1 MPDLF
6 ASSRAA
12 LGTGVMMDLVASIRK
27 LALFAAV
34 AVTAAPATAQVAAPV
49 ETAAAM
55 QFLAGLPA
63 QQRLA
68 VLEREARR
76 EGGFTIYGAL
86 GIDRAQILNR
96 MFNDRYP
103 DVKVNFVRLT
113 EAELADK
120 VLLESRTGR
129 VNSDLALSTVAWMGL
144 LAPALAPYE
153 PTSWNDF
160 DPRFRLG
167 SIKDGWTAIV
177 YESLPTTIAWRTD
190 RVKREEAPKTLW
202 QVADPKWAGRIGTTS
217 HLENMMN
224 GLIGALG
231 EPQAMDLLKKLSA
244 NRPRLYNSTA
254 ALSQGI
260 ASGEFDIAFD
270 FSAHRP
276 TLLKKEGAPV
286 DFVLQDPLFATGITF
301 SVVKGAKNPYAAALY
316 MDYLTQARQQE
327 LLDKAEGG
335 RLFGNTKGTYDLKL
349 SDYPKLRAYAPI
361 SPERFKELNRIAEDL
376 FIRK

>member
-1 MPDLF
+1 MNLM
-6 ASSRAA
+6 AS
-12 LGTGVMMDLVASIRK
+12 LRK
-27 LALFAAV
+27 LAVIGSAAV
-34 AVTAAPATAQVAAPV
+34 IVGPALAQPAPTDS
-49 ETAAAM
+49 AAAM
-55 QFLAGLPA
+55 QFIAGLP
-63 QQRLA
+63 QDQRLA

-86 GIDRAQILNR
+86 GIDRAQILNK
-96 MFNDRYP
+96 MFNERYP

-120 VLLESRTGR
+120 VLLENRTGR

-153 PTSWNDF
+153 TTTWTEF

-167 SIKDGWTAIV
+167 SVKDGWTAIV

-190 RVKREEAPKTLW
+190 RVKREEAPKTLEE
-202 QVADPKWAGRIGTTS
+202 VADPKWAGRIGTTS

-231 EPQAMDLLKKLSA
+231 EPQAMTLLKKLSA
-244 NRPRLYNSTA
+244 NRPRLYSSTA
-254 ALSQGI
+254 ALSQGL
-260 ASGEFDIAFD
+260 AAGEFDIAFD

-276 TLLKKEGAPV
+276 VLLKKQGAPV

-301 SVVKGAKNPYAAALY
+301 SVVKGAKNPYGAALY

-349 SDYPKLRAYAPI
+349 SDYPRLRAYTPI

>member
-1 MPDLF
+1 
-6 ASSRAA
+6 
-12 LGTGVMMDLVASIRK
+12 
-27 LALFAAV
+27 
-34 AVTAAPATAQVAAPV
+34 
-49 ETAAAM
+49 
-55 QFLAGLPA
+55 
-63 QQRLA
+63 
-68 VLEREARR
+68 
-76 EGGFTIYGAL
+76 
-86 GIDRAQILNR
+86 
-96 MFNDRYP
+96 
-103 DVKVNFVRLT
+103 
-113 EAELADK
+113 

-153 PTSWNDF
+153 TTTWADF
-160 DPRFRLG
+160 DARFRLG

-190 RVKREEAPKTLW
+190 RVTRDEAPKTLQ
-202 QVADPKWAGRIGTTS
+202 QVADSKWSGHIGTTS

-231 EPQAMDLLKKLSA
+231 EQQAMDLLHKLSA
-244 NRPRLYNSTA
+244 NRPRLYSSTA

-260 ASGEFDIAFD
+260 AAGEIDIAFD

-276 TLLKKEGAPV
+276 TLLKKQGAPI
-286 DFVLQDPLFATGITF
+286 DFVLGEPLFATGITF
-301 SVVKGAKNPYAAALY
+301 SVVKGAKNPYGAALY

-349 SDYPKLRAYAPI
+349 ADYPKLRAYTPI

>member
-1 MPDLF
+1 MKLRF
-6 ASSRAA
+6 YVRA
-12 LGTGVMMDLVASIRK
+12 
-27 LALFAAV
+27 LAFVAAV
-34 AVTAAPATAQVAAPV
+34 LLPSSSVIGQQAPSDAAG
-49 ETAAAM
+49 AM
-55 QFLAGLPA
+55 QYLATLPA
-63 QQRLA
+63 SQRLA

-96 MFNDRYP
+96 IFNERYP

-113 EAELADK
+113 EADLADK
-120 VLLESRTGR
+120 VLLENRTGR

-153 PTSWNDF
+153 PTRWSDF

-167 SIKDGWTAIV
+167 GMKEGWTAIV

-190 RVKREEAPKTLW
+190 RVKREEAPRTLQ
-202 QVADPKWAGRIGTTS
+202 QVADPKWAGRLGTTT

-224 GLIGALG
+224 GLIMALG
-231 EPQAMDLLKKLSA
+231 EPQAMDLLKKLAA
-244 NRPRLYNSTA
+244 NRPRLYSSTA

-260 ASGEFDIAFD
+260 AAGEFDIAFD

-276 TLLKKEGAPV
+276 TLLKSQGAPV
-286 DFVLQDPLFATGITF
+286 DFVFQDPLFATGITF
-301 SVVKGAKNPYAAALY
+301 SVVKGAKNPYSAALY
-316 MDYLTQARQQE
+316 MDYLTQAAQQE
-327 LLDKAEGG
+327 TLDKAEGG
-335 RLFGNTKGTYDLKL
+335 RLFGNMKGTYSNKL
-349 SDYPKLRAYAPI
+349 SDYPQMRAYTPV
-361 SPERFKELNRIAEDL
+361 SPQRFKELNRLAEEL